1 MNCTDMALRGSR
13 PSRRTIA
20 LLLLAATPL
29 CADPTSA
36 HAGSVRRDSLSGR
49 VYEIGSDQVGFSKK
63 GRWSSRKIESTLTRL
78 SKEKPLEVVPNGE
91 NPCTGDSWEI
101 RHFPGGLWSEGGG
114 HRLYGRSWTFEGSF
128 DAVFGI
134 QAGMDTSVL
143 AKSFGKPHAK
153 GEGLFLYL
161 TEPLKE
167 GEEHGAESRWR
178 IGIFHEQGKVKTLVL
193 VAEFDDC

>member
-1 MNCTDMALRGSR
+1 M
-13 PSRRTIA
+13 
-20 LLLLAATPL
+20 LLLAAAAAF
-29 CADPTSA
+29 ADSSSA
-36 HAGSVRRDSLSGR
+36 FAGYARRDSLSGR
-49 VYEIGSDQVGFSKK
+49 VYEVGSDQAEFSME
-63 GRWSSRKIESTLTRL
+63 GRWSSRKVESTLTRL
-78 SKEKPLEVVPNGE
+78 SKRKPLEVVPNGE

-128 DAVFGI
+128 GTVFGI
-134 QAGMDTSVL
+134 REGMDTSAL
-143 AKSFGKPHAK
+143 LKSFGKPHAK
-153 GEGLFLYL
+153 GYGLFLYL

-178 IGIFHEQGKVKTLVL
+178 IGIFHDQGKVKTLML

>member
-1 MNCTDMALRGSR
+1 MAHRSSR
-13 PSRRTIA
+13 PSFPIIA
-20 LLLLAATPL
+20 LLLLGAATAF
-29 CADPTSA
+29 ADSSSA
-36 HAGSVRRDSLSGR
+36 FAGSARRDSLSGR
-49 VYEIGSDQVGFSKK
+49 VFEVGSDQVRYSKK

-78 SKEKPLEVVPNGE
+78 SKGKPLEVVPAGE
-91 NPCTGDSWEI
+91 NPCTGDAWEI

-128 DAVFGI
+128 ETVFGI
-134 QAGMDTSVL
+134 QAGMDTSAL
-143 AKSFGKPHAK
+143 LKSFGKPHAK
-153 GEGLFLYL
+153 GGGLFLYL

-178 IGIFHEQGKVKTLVL
+178 IGIFHEQGKVKALVL